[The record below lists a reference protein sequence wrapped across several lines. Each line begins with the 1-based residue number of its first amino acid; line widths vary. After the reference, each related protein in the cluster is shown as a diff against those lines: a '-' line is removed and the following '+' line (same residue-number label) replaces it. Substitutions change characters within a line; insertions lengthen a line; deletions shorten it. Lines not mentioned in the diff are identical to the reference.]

1 LSTTVP
7 NPTNTTKTAA
17 VNSLLAYDYAQFDII
32 DIARNA
38 TPFLYTLTRMGRMY
52 NGGNY
57 SDL

>member
-1 LSTTVP
+1 VP
-7 NPTNTTKTAA
+7 SPVNTTKTAA
-17 VNSLLAYDYAQFDII
+17 FNSLTAYDFAQFDII